1 MRERER
7 EPFQLS
13 FCMELYQILAWT
25 GIILLTVT
33 VLEHKNHTDIVQK
46 GVHWHNSAD
55 CYSITVRAQKPYWHS
70 SKGGTFRGCHSF
82 CSFKKY
88 CPWAVYYSKSVY
100 TDTLH
105 KGASKY
111 TGLYHI
117 TSIITSSSRTILS
130 LAVKMILGCT
140 LTYIYMS
147 STARY
152 NYKYI
157 CDNKLDTKNKTKMK

>member
-1 MRERER
+1 M
-7 EPFQLS
+7 
-13 FCMELYQILAWT
+13 
-25 GIILLTVT
+25 
-33 VLEHKNHTDIVQK
+33 LEHKNHTDIALK
-46 GVHWHNSAD
+46 GVHSGDATHFVA
-55 CYSITVRAQKPYWHS
+55 
-70 SKGGTFRGCHSF
+70 
-82 CSFKKY
+82 
-88 CPWAVYYSKSVY
+88 SKSIALEQSIILNLCIQI
-100 TDTLH
+100 LH
-105 KGASKY
+105 KAASKY

-157 CDNKLDTKNKTKMK
+157 CDNKLDTKTKKKKKKEVENNTTVTSHHRFFIIIL